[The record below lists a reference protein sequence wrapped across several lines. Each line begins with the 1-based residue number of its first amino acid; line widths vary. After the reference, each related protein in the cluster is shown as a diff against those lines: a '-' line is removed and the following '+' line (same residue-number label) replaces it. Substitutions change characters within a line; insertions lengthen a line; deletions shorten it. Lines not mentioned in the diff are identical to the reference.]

1 MIFLR
6 QLINSTNKQVLWGN
20 KSNLLPKHQNQHEN
34 YLFIWKNSLHEQIN
48 FSKSKVR
55 AWKFHARLFFL
66 LYRKIVIVLL
76 KYILHILERTRFFF
90 FPDKNALVGRW
101 VLGFFLTDKKER
113 ERWKRWRP
121 KRRKKHSHFFFYTW
135 NYVFIFS
142 LSFFY
147 CHERWS
153 YFSWLKWYRSLHILK
168 TMRFF
173 LSSLFSL

>member
-66 LYRKIVIVLL
+66 LYRKIIIVLL

-113 ERWKRWRP
+113 ERWKRWQP

-142 LSFFY
+142 LSFFLLSWKMKLFFLV
-147 CHERWS
+147 EMIQKPS
-153 YFSWLKWYRSLHILK
+153 YFKNYEI
-168 TMRFF
+168 FF
-173 LSSLFSL
+173 IFSF

>member
-76 KYILHILERTRFFF
+76 KYILPILERTRFFF

-101 VLGFFLTDKKER
+101 VLGFILTDKKER
-113 ERWKRWRP
+113 ERGEKGGGQ
-121 KRRKKHSHFFFYTW
+121 KEEKNTHIFFSTLEIMFSSFLLVFFIVMKDEVIFLGW
-135 NYVFIFS
+135 NDTEAFIF
-142 LSFFY
+142 
-147 CHERWS
+147 
-153 YFSWLKWYRSLHILK
+153 
-168 TMRFF
+168 
-173 LSSLFSL
+173 